1 MEWATAIL
9 AIGGPAFVAAVGAT
23 IRWARH
29 RAEDQRELRERVD
42 ELEDRITGNRQEFQS
57 GFQQLRGDLRELRRY
72 VFNNRNRR

>member
-9 AIGGPAFVAAVGAT
+9 AIGGPALVAAVGAT

-29 RAEDQRELRERVD
+29 RAEDQRELRDRVD
-42 ELEDRITGNRQEFQS
+42 DLEDRISTNQGALR
-57 GFQQLRGDLRELRRY
+57 QLRQDLRELRRY